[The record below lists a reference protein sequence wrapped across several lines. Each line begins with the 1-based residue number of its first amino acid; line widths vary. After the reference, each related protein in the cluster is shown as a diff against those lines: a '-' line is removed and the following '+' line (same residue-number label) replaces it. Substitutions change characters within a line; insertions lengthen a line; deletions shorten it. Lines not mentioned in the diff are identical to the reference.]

1 MSTAAD
7 PPASPPSPPAVVLA
21 DLFDAHEAELTLLAL
36 PWRSFGGRATFA
48 GPIETLAC
56 FEDNTFV
63 RTLLEGPGDGRVLV
77 VDGGGSLRC
86 ALLGDM
92 LGELAVKNGWSGVV
106 VHGAIRDAAV
116 MRTLP
121 LGVMAL
127 GTCPIKSEKRK
138 TGRPSDPVRI
148 AGVGIRAGMW
158 LYADDDGVAVSATRL
173 GA

>member
-1 MSTAAD
+1 MT
-7 PPASPPSPPAVVLA
+7 PPTVTSPAPVALA
-21 DLFDAHEAELTLLAL
+21 DLFDAHEAELALLAL
-36 PWRSFGGRATFA
+36 PWRSFGGRGSFA

-77 VDGGGSLRC
+77 VDGGASLRC

-92 LGELAVKNGWSGVV
+92 LGELAEKNGWAGVV

-116 MRTLP
+116 MRTIP
-121 LGVMAL
+121 IGVVAL

-138 TGRPSDPVRI
+138 TGRPGAVIRI
-148 AGVGIRAGMW
+148 AGVTIHPGMW
-158 LYADDDGVAVSATRL
+158 IYADDDGVAVSATRL